1 MSTPIEIFEK
11 IAKDIPRCSK
21 NADKMVDF
29 IKEYAQNL
37 EFDVKIDSFKNVLC
51 RKNPPKICLQSH
63 YDMVCVGDTQ
73 NIMPITENGWM
84 RAANSTLG
92 ADNGM
97 GVAMMLSLM
106 GHFDEAEYLFTSDE
120 EIGLIGAKN
129 CELKIDSDKV
139 LNLDSEEE
147 GAIYVACAGG
157 VDISGTRE
165 YETMDIDGEFYEVSL
180 AGLPGGHSGVDID
193 KKIPNAIFEL
203 AKALKAKNALIVS
216 FVGGEKRNSIP
227 ANAKAVVCLKDA
239 SGLDGFTLA
248 PCAKNKVIKD
258 SSEFLDMLCRAPNG
272 VFEMDF
278 ELGIPESS
286 ANLGLIS
293 LENGK
298 CALTYSL
305 RSMKL
310 SEMDR
315 FEKELVSYL
324 QDFDFN
330 TNKNDFYEPWE
341 WNADEFCIFV
351 KGIYKKYFINCNFK
365 AIHAGLECAALK
377 KHFPAASFASVGPNI
392 EYPHST
398 KERVEIESVHK
409 TYEAIFEVV
418 RRTINDD

>member
-1 MSTPIEIFEK
+1 MTPIEIFEK

-21 NADKMVDF
+21 NADKMVEF
-29 IKEYAQNL
+29 IKNYAENL
-37 EFDVKIDSFKNVLC
+37 GFEVQIDSFKNILC
-51 RKNPPKICLQSH
+51 RKKLANICLQSH

-73 NIMPITENGWM
+73 NIVPIIENGWM

-92 ADNGM
+92 ADNGI

-106 GHFDEAEYLFTSDE
+106 EYFDEAEYLFTSDE

-129 CELKIDSDKV
+129 IGLKISSNKV

-165 YETMDIDGEFYEVSL
+165 YKTMDTEGEFYEVSL
-180 AGLPGGHSGVDID
+180 ADLPGGHSGVDID
-193 KKIPNAIFEL
+193 KNIPNAILEL
-203 AKALKAKNALIVS
+203 AKALKSKNALIAS

-227 ANAKAVVCLKDA
+227 ANAKAVVCVQNTQ
-239 SGLDGFTLA
+239 GLEAFNPT
-248 PCAKNKVIKD
+248 PCVKSKVIKD
-258 SSEFLDMLCRAPNG
+258 SSEFLDMLCAAPNG

-293 LENGK
+293 LADGK

-310 SEMDR
+310 GMMNSY
-315 FEKELVSYL
+315 EKELVAYL
-324 QDFDFN
+324 QYFDFE

-341 WNADEFCIFV
+341 WSADEFCIFV
-351 KGIYKKYFINCNFK
+351 KSVYKKHFINASFK

-377 KHFPAASFASVGPNI
+377 KHFPTASFASVGPNI

-398 KERVEIESVHK
+398 KERVEIDSVNK
-409 TYEAIFEVV
+409 TYNAVFDLVKKVV
-418 RRTINDD
+418 SCD